1 MKHKTRP
8 MNVIAGLTHNLPNA
22 NVSSLRLGDGVPLSQ
37 NDGSTAMT
45 VKGFIVERFGVILWT
60 FLLLVT
66 SCSNSDPNQLKE
78 KLLGGTAEERVIPVG
93 VQLIDE
99 VSGIVSNTYPGYLEE
114 GQSVEMAFKYG
125 GTLQQLNVKQG
136 SHVRKGQT
144 LARVSSP
151 QMESTQRS
159 AQATLEQAQDAYDRL
174 KKVHDNGSLPEIKWR
189 EMVANLEKAQSALD
203 LADAMLADNTITAP
217 FDGTV
222 ASVNTEIGENVAP
235 LKPVIKLI
243 NTKGMAVKIT
253 VPENEIAKVQV
264 GDTAEVII
272 PAMNDKHL
280 NGKVI
285 EKSMTASLLT
295 HSYPVKV
302 LIEQP
307 DEALVPGMI
316 GKVVLKAD
324 VSKGIIVPAN
334 AVLIDQ
340 EGKFVWVAEDG
351 RATRR
356 KITLAGY
363 SGNGVIV
370 SEGLKTGDVVIVEG
384 YQKVSEGMKVEYCV
398 R

>member
-1 MKHKTRP
+1 MKTKH
-8 MNVIAGLTHNLPNA
+8 
-22 NVSSLRLGDGVPLSQ
+22 
-37 NDGSTAMT
+37 
-45 VKGFIVERFGVILWT
+45 ILWLLP
-60 FLLLVT
+60 LLLT
-66 SCSNSDPNQLKE
+66 ACHDDPQQLKE
-78 KLLGGTAEERVIPVG
+78 KLLGGPAEERIIPVG
-93 VQLIDE
+93 VQVIDE
-99 VSGIVSNTYPGYLEE
+99 VSGIVNNTYPGYLEE

-136 SHVRKGQT
+136 SRVRKGQT

-203 LADAMLADNTITAP
+203 LANAMLADNTITAP
-217 FDGTV
+217 FDGTI
-222 ASVNTEIGENVAP
+222 ADVNAEIGENITP
-235 LKPVIKLI
+235 LKPVIRII
-243 NTKGMAVKIT
+243 NTKGMAVKIS

-264 GDTAEVII
+264 GDTAEVVI
-272 PAMNDKHL
+272 PALGDKRL
-280 NGKVI
+280 NGKVM

-307 DEALVPGMI
+307 DKELTPGMI
-316 GKVVLKAD
+316 GKVVLKGD
-324 VSKGIIVPAN
+324 VSKGIVVPAN
-334 AVLIDQ
+334 AVLINQ
-340 EGKFVWVAEDG
+340 EGKFVWVDEDG

-384 YQKVSEGMKVEYCV
+384 YQKVSEGMKVSYE
-398 R
+398 

>member
-1 MKHKTRP
+1 
-8 MNVIAGLTHNLPNA
+8 
-22 NVSSLRLGDGVPLSQ
+22 
-37 NDGSTAMT
+37 MT
-45 VKGFIVERFGVILWT
+45 VKGFIKDRFGVILWAI
-60 FLLLVT
+60 LLLFT
-66 SCSNSDPNQLKE
+66 SCSNTDPNQLKE
-78 KLLGGTAEERVIPVG
+78 KLLGGPAEERVVAVG
-93 VQLIDE
+93 VQRIDTAE
-99 VSGIVSNTYPGYLEE
+99 GLVRNSYPGYLEE
-114 GQSVEMAFKYG
+114 GHALDISFKYG
-125 GTLQQLNVKQG
+125 GTLQTLNVREG
-136 SHVRKGQT
+136 STVRKGQV

-203 LADAMLADNTITAP
+203 LANAMLADNTVTAP

-222 ASVNTEIGENVAP
+222 TNLNVVQGESVTP
-235 LKPVIKLI
+235 LKPVMRLI
-243 NTKGMAVKIT
+243 SAEGMAVKIS

-264 GDTAEVII
+264 GDEAQIVV
-272 PAMNDKHL
+272 PALDDRRCS
-280 NGKVI
+280 GRIV

-302 LIEQP
+302 LVDSD
-307 DEALVPGMI
+307 DEAFSPGMI
-316 GKVVLKAD
+316 AKVVLQSD

-334 AVLIDQ
+334 AVLINN

-356 KITLAGY
+356 SISIEGY

-370 SEGLKTGDVVIVEG
+370 GEGLRTGDVVIVEG
-384 YQKVSEGMKVEYCV
+384 YQKVSEGMKVSEK
-398 R
+398 

>member
-1 MKHKTRP
+1 MKTKY
-8 MNVIAGLTHNLPNA
+8 LLWLLP
-22 NVSSLRLGDGVPLSQ
+22 
-37 NDGSTAMT
+37 
-45 VKGFIVERFGVILWT
+45 
-60 FLLLVT
+60 LLLA
-66 SCSNSDPNQLKE
+66 SCADTDPQQLKE
-78 KLLGGTAEERVIPVG
+78 KLLGSPAEERVIPVG
-93 VQLIDE
+93 VHVIDE

-125 GTLQQLNVKQG
+125 GSLQQLNVKQG
-136 SHVRKGQT
+136 SRVRKGQT

-174 KKVHDNGSLPEIKWR
+174 KKVYDNGSLPEIKWR

-203 LADAMLADNTITAP
+203 LANAMLEDNTIAAP
-217 FDGTV
+217 FDGII
-222 ASVNTEIGENVAP
+222 ASVNAEIGENIAP
-235 LKPVIKLI
+235 LKPVIRII
-243 NTKGMAVKIT
+243 NTKGMAVKIS

-264 GDTAEVII
+264 GDTAEVVI
-272 PAMNDKHL
+272 PALSDKRL

-307 DEALVPGMI
+307 DKELAPGMI

-324 VSKGIIVPAN
+324 VNKGIIIPAN
-334 AVLIDQ
+334 AVLINQ
-340 EGKFVWVAEDG
+340 EGKFVWVVEDG

-363 SGNGVIV
+363 SGTGVIV
-370 SEGLKTGDVVIVEG
+370 SEGLQVGDKVIVEG
-384 YQKVSEGMKVEYCV
+384 YQKVSEGMKVEC
-398 R
+398 RM

>member
-1 MKHKTRP
+1 MKIKHF
-8 MNVIAGLTHNLPNA
+8 ILFLP
-22 NVSSLRLGDGVPLSQ
+22 
-37 NDGSTAMT
+37 
-45 VKGFIVERFGVILWT
+45 
-60 FLLLVT
+60 FLLMGCNDT
-66 SCSNSDPNQLKE
+66 SSEQLKE
-78 KLLGGTAEERVIPVG
+78 KLLRAPAEERVIPVG
-93 VQLIDE
+93 VLHIDT
-99 VSGIVSNTYPGYLEE
+99 VSGLVRNTYPGYLEE

-136 SHVRKGQT
+136 SSVKKGQT

-151 QMESTQRS
+151 QMESTRRS
-159 AQATLEQAQDAYDRL
+159 AQTTLEQAQDAYDRL

-203 LADAMLADNTITAP
+203 LANAMLADNIIRAP
-217 FDGTV
+217 FDGTI
-222 ASVNTEIGENVAP
+222 ASVNAEIGENIAP
-235 LKPVIKLI
+235 MKPIIRLI
-243 NTKGMAVKIT
+243 NTKGMAVKIS

-264 GDTAEVII
+264 GDTAEVVI
-272 PAMNDKHL
+272 PALGDKRL

-302 LIEQP
+302 LIERP
-307 DEALVPGMI
+307 DKELSPGMI

-324 VSKGIIVPAN
+324 VNKGIIVPAN
-334 AVLIDQ
+334 AVLINQ

-356 KITLAGY
+356 KITLSGY

-370 SEGLKTGDVVIVEG
+370 SEGLRTGDVVIVEG
-384 YQKVSEGMKVEYCV
+384 YQKVSEGMKVETSLNKGL
-398 R
+398 